1 MRTDDIAEP
10 SFLHCAEIERAIDQA
25 IDGLLRMDAEIL
37 TQLSHVCRD
46 WEVKGLRLSV
56 SNAIYA
62 RLSWKLLLLDRLLRQ
77 TRTNLNVIGL
87 VPRQHLSA
95 GYRIFVG
102 R

>member
-1 MRTDDIAEP
+1 MRTDDIEEP
-10 SFLHCAEIERAIDQA
+10 SFLRCVEIERAIDQS

-37 TQLSHVCRD
+37 MQLSHVCRD
-46 WEVKGLRLSV
+46 WEAKGLRLSV

-62 RLSWKLLLLDRLLRQ
+62 RRYQCSQ
-77 TRTNLNVIGL
+77 S

-95 GYRIFVG
+95 EGYQIFVG